1 MKTRIYDDA
10 EDFRIFADDYAET
23 DSAVK
28 AVEMLTDDE
37 ILDLV
42 NKHLDENQYMELI
55 SEARQAALSE
65 IESS

>member
-1 MKTRIYDDA
+1 MRTRIYDDA

-23 DSAVK
+23 DSVAK

-42 NKHLDENQYMELI
+42 NKHIDENQYMELI
-55 SEARQAALSE
+55 SEAREGALSE
-65 IESS
+65 IEAN